1 MGDVNLIFGGGRF
14 GCVAARYLL
23 RQSKPFVVVDENE
36 CCLAAKYLPLKKI
49 DPSEVEHIE
58 LHGGYFLKGSTKLAL
73 HLIEKLEPKLV
84 FPTAPLHV
92 AASLVAEKCGMA
104 EWKEAS
110 ESLASRIPPSVIVS
124 REKAT
129 LVVSYNRDAVCKPKC
144 TAPEVCPV
152 TGLKKPRTMY
162 ELLRSAVP
170 EGIILR
176 SYQLEPGLGALRG
189 DELLE
194 TLKKCEQSGEA
205 VIGTACE
212 CHGVITALR
221 KPSPLATR

>member
-14 GCVAARYLL
+14 GCVAARHLL
-23 RQSKPFVVVDENE
+23 RQSKPFIVVDENE
-36 CCLAAKYLPLKKI
+36 SCLAAKHLPLKKI
-49 DPSEVEHIE
+49 SPSEVIHTE
-58 LHGGYFLKGSTKLAL
+58 LQGGYFLKGNEKLAL
-73 HLIEKLEPKLV
+73 HLIEKLEPRLV
-84 FPTAPLHV
+84 FPTAPIHV
-92 AASLVAEKCGMA
+92 VASLVAEKCGML
-104 EWKEAS
+104 EWREAL

-124 REKAT
+124 KEKAT
-129 LVVSYNRDAVCKPKC
+129 LVTSYNKGAVCKPKC

-152 TGLKKPRTMY
+152 TGLKKPCTMY
-162 ELLRSAVP
+162 ELLKSAVP

-194 TLKKCEQSGEA
+194 TLKTCERNDR
-205 VIGTACE
+205 VIIGTACE

-221 KPSPLATR
+221 KI